1 MAQRTD
7 SAVKV
12 IDLTSFR
19 SETTE
24 PMSDELKIVFLGT
37 GASVPSKRRGLPS
50 LAVVSDGEI
59 FLFDCGESTQMKIRE
74 AGLSPSRIQHI
85 FISHLHGDHVFGL
98 PGFLTTQQMMGRTNG
113 VTIYGPAGIRYFL
126 DSIMSATGSTVTYPI
141 EIIEFSEIFPL
152 EFRVKSFR
160 ITAAALEHRGVCY
173 GYRFDEDQKP
183 GKFDVKMAER
193 LKIPNDSSRTEL
205 QQGRSIQVA
214 GREIPPEEV
223 LGPPRP
229 GRSFAY
235 CTDTRPCDNGAN
247 LALEVDVLIHDSTF
261 ADDHSDWAIQ
271 TLHSTSREAALLAAR
286 QQVGRL
292 MLWHISNRY
301 DESQEIELLNQ
312 AREHFSDTYL
322 TYDFDV
328 ITLSRLKSRADA

>member
-1 MAQRTD
+1 MAQRID
-7 SAVKV
+7 SGVKV
-12 IDLTSFR
+12 TDLTRLR

-59 FLFDCGESTQMKIRE
+59 FLFDCGEGTQMKIRE
-74 AGLSPSRIQHI
+74 AGLSSSRIRHI

-98 PGFLTTQQMMGRTNG
+98 PGFLTTQQMMGRTSG
-113 VTIYGPAGIRYFL
+113 VTIYGPAGIKYFL
-126 DSIMSATGSTVTYPI
+126 DSIKFATGSTVTYPV
-141 EIIEFSEIFPL
+141 EIIEFSEAFPK

-183 GKFDVKMAER
+183 GKFDIKTAEH
-193 LKIPNDSSRTEL
+193 LKIPNDSSRTDL
-205 QQGRSIQVA
+205 QQGRSIQV
-214 GREIPPEEV
+214 GNREISPEEV

-235 CTDTRPCDNGAN
+235 CTDTRPCDNGAT
-247 LALEVDVLIHDSTF
+247 LALGVDALIHDSTF

-286 QQVGRL
+286 QKVGRL

-301 DESQEIELLNQ
+301 NESQENELLKQ
-312 AREHFSDTYL
+312 AREHFIESYL
-322 TYDFDV
+322 TFDFDE
-328 ITLSRLKSRADA
+328 ITLSRFKSRSDV